1 MKDKLYQLTAHELAD
16 LIRSKQIS
24 AREAAESFIERIDAV
39 DKQVNAYVTRT
50 PEEALK
56 QADAVDEA
64 IGRGEEVGILA
75 GVPGAIKDNVCTKGV
90 LTTCSSKSLAN
101 YKPVYDATV
110 IELLNTA
117 GYVPVGKTNLDEF
130 AMGSSTETS
139 AYSVTHNPW
148 DLDRVPGGSSG
159 GSAAA
164 VAADE
169 CAFALGSDTAGSV
182 RQPAAFCGVVGLLPT
197 NGRVSRFGVVPLASS
212 MDQVGPIT
220 KDVTDSALVLNAIA
234 GKDKLDTLSLDVAA
248 PDFMAAL
255 VDDVKG
261 LKVGVVREY
270 FDMGIEPDV
279 EDAVRTAVDLLAGL
293 GAECREVSLPHAR
306 HGMAAY
312 LIISAAESSSNMAK
326 VDGVRFGYRHRQAGD
341 WATMFDETR
350 GEGFG
355 FEVKQR
361 IIVGTHILSADC
373 YDKYFVK
380 AQKVRTLVRRDIQ
393 KAFEEF
399 DVLIGPTSPT
409 AAFKIGQRIED
420 VVAMKYSDAWTAG
433 ANLAGVP
440 SISIPCGFVDG
451 LPIGLQIIGRALDE
465 QTLLRVAYTYEQ
477 NTEWHKK
484 KPVIG

>member
-1 MKDKLYQLTAHELAD
+1 MKDKLYQLTAHEIAV
-16 LIRSKQIS
+16 LIRSRQVS
-24 AREAAESFIERIDAV
+24 AREVAESFIDRIDAV
-39 DKQVNAYVTRT
+39 DKQVNAYVTKT
-50 PEEALK
+50 PEQAFK

-101 YKPVYDATV
+101 YIPVYDATV
-110 IELLNTA
+110 IERLHAA
-117 GYVPVGKTNLDEF
+117 GFALVGKTNLDEF

-139 AYSVTHNPW
+139 AYSVSHNPW
-148 DLDRVPGGSSG
+148 DLECVPGGSSG

-169 CAFALGSDTAGSV
+169 CAFALGSDTAGSA
-182 RQPAAFCGVVGLLPT
+182 RQPASFCGVVGLLPT
-197 NGRVSRFGVVPLASS
+197 NGRVSRSGVVPLASS

-220 KDVTDSALVLNAIA
+220 KNVTDSALVLSAIA
-234 GKDKLDTLSLDVAA
+234 GKDHLDSLSIDAATL
-248 PDFMAAL
+248 DFMSAL
-255 VDDVKG
+255 VNDVKG
-261 LKVGVVREY
+261 LKIGVVKEY
-270 FDMGIEPDV
+270 FEMGVEADV
-279 EDAVRTAVDLLAGL
+279 EKAVRAAIDVLTGL
-293 GAECREVSLPHAR
+293 GAECREVSLPHAL

-312 LIISAAESSSNMAK
+312 TIISAAESSSNMAK
-326 VDGVRFGYRHRQAGD
+326 IDGVRFGCRNRQAGD

-350 GEGFG
+350 GDGFG
-355 FEVKQR
+355 IEVKQR
-361 IIVGTHILSADC
+361 IILGTYLLSAVA
-373 YDKYFVK
+373 YEKYFVK

-399 DVLIGPTSPT
+399 DVLVGPTSPT
-409 AAFKIGQRIED
+409 AAFKIGRRADD
-420 VVAMKYSDAWTAG
+420 VVAMKYSDACTAG

-440 SISIPCGFVDG
+440 SISVPCGFVNG
-451 LPIGLQIIGRALDE
+451 LPVGLQIVGKALDE
-465 QTLLRVAYTYEQ
+465 ETLLRVAYTYEQ